1 MGTRLFKMLGRSKFA
16 LRQGFRLRQKRLY
29 APSGAAPSSSQSPLC
44 SVSACGKNFAAL
56 PCSSSPQTTH
66 CVGLVWGSPR
76 WGPEELGDRKKQS
89 RPTGGFAAKF
99 GNLLQV
105 EESVHTGILSDVAQP
120 PIVCQRTQWGPD
132 YLKCSGEVN
141 SPCAKVFACG
151 KNACTRLPA
160 PPLRRHKVRSA
171 PFLPAAKTSLR
182 SLAPPPPRRPTALGS
197 SGAHQD
203 GAPRSWATG
212 KSKAARRAAL
222 LQNSETYF
230 RLKKA
235 FIPGY

>member
-1 MGTRLFKMLGRSKFA
+1 MLSCSAGSRRAASRRLGRKTDLPYKSSVF
-16 LRQGFRLRQKRLY
+16 LPRSGPSVRLTT
-29 APSGAAPSSSQSPLC
+29 APRF
-44 SVSACGKNFAAL
+44 V
-56 PCSSSPQTTH
+56 
-66 CVGLVWGSPR
+66 
-76 WGPEELGDRKKQS
+76 
-89 RPTGGFAAKF
+89 
-99 GNLLQV
+99 LLQV
-105 EESVHTGILSDVAQP
+105 EEGLHAGILGHVAQS
-120 PIVCQRTQWGPD
+120 PIVCDAHNGDPCA
-132 YLKCSGEVN
+132 LKCSGEVN
-141 SPCAKVFACG
+141 SPCAKVSACG
-151 KNACTRLPA
+151 ENACTRLPA

-197 SGAHQD
+197 SGAPQD

-235 FIPGY
+235 FIPGYSAMSPSSSSMRSSWLYLATRSVRLGAPVLIWPALRATEMSAMVVSSVSPER

>member
-1 MGTRLFKMLGRSKFA
+1 MRPYKRRGSQRHIRRGGTLGRP
-16 LRQGFRLRQKRLY
+16 L
-29 APSGAAPSSSQSPLC
+29 PISPLALC
-44 SVSACGKNFAAL
+44 EGAGKK
-56 PCSSSPQTTH
+56 H
-66 CVGLVWGSPR
+66 
-76 WGPEELGDRKKQS
+76 S
-89 RPTGGFAAKF
+89 RPVGRLCRKDLY
-99 GNLLQV
+99 LLQV
-105 EESVHTGILSDVAQP
+105 EEGLHAGILGHVAQP

-197 SGAHQD
+197 SGAPQD

>member
-1 MGTRLFKMLGRSKFA
+1 MLGRSEFA
-16 LRQGFRLRQKRLY
+16 LRQGFRLRRKRLY

-76 WGPEELGDRKKQS
+76 WGPEELGDRKSKAARS
-89 RPTGGFAAKF
+89 GGFAAKL

-105 EESVHTGILSDVAQP
+105 EESLHAGILGHVAQF
-120 PIVCQRTQWGPD
+120 PIACDARNGGPD
-132 YLKCSGEVN
+132 DLKCSGEVN

-151 KNACTRLPA
+151 ENACTRLPA

-197 SGAHQD
+197 SGAPQD
-203 GAPRSWATG
+203 GAPRSWATE
-212 KSKAARRAAL
+212 KAKPPGRAAL
-222 LQNSETYF
+222 LQN
-230 RLKKA
+230 
-235 FIPGY
+235 

>member
-1 MGTRLFKMLGRSKFA
+1 MRCGSQRSIWRGGTLGRP
-16 LRQGFRLRQKRLY
+16 L
-29 APSGAAPSSSQSPLC
+29 PISPLALC
-44 SVSACGKNFAAL
+44 EGAGKK
-56 PCSSSPQTTH
+56 H
-66 CVGLVWGSPR
+66 
-76 WGPEELGDRKKQS
+76 S
-89 RPTGGFAAKF
+89 RPVGRLCRKELY
-99 GNLLQV
+99 LLQV
-105 EESVHTGILSDVAQP
+105 EEGLHAGILGHVAQP
-120 PIVCQRTQWGPD
+120 PIVCDGTQWGPG

-151 KNACTRLPA
+151 ENACTRLPA

-197 SGAHQD
+197 SGAPQD

>member
-1 MGTRLFKMLGRSKFA
+1 MICAPTIKCG
-16 LRQGFRLRQKRLY
+16 RQGISVGAAHWAARHRFLLWHCVKGQEKTQPPGWAAVLQNLEDYFRLKK
-29 APSGAAPSSSQSPLC
+29 AFMP
-44 SVSACGKNFAAL
+44 V
-56 PCSSSPQTTH
+56 
-66 CVGLVWGSPR
+66 
-76 WGPEELGDRKKQS
+76 LG
-89 RPTGGFAAKF
+89 
-99 GNLLQV
+99 
-105 EESVHTGILSDVAQP
+105 HVAQP

-160 PPLRRHKVRSA
+160 LPLRRHKVRSA

-197 SGAHQD
+197 SGAPQD

>member
-1 MGTRLFKMLGRSKFA
+1 MICAPTIRCGRPRRIRRGGTLGRP
-16 LRQGFRLRQKRLY
+16 L
-29 APSGAAPSSSQSPLC
+29 PISPLALC
-44 SVSACGKNFAAL
+44 EGAGKK
-56 PCSSSPQTTH
+56 H
-66 CVGLVWGSPR
+66 
-76 WGPEELGDRKKQS
+76 S
-89 RPTGGFAAKF
+89 RPVGRLCRKELY
-99 GNLLQV
+99 LLQV
-105 EESVHTGILSDVAQP
+105 EEGLHAGILGHVAQP

-151 KNACTRLPA
+151 ENACTRLPA

-197 SGAHQD
+197 SGAPQD

>member
-1 MGTRLFKMLGRSKFA
+1 MICAPTIRCGRPRHIRRGGTLGRPSLALCGGTGKSK
-16 LRQGFRLRQKRLY
+16 
-29 APSGAAPSSSQSPLC
+29 AAPM
-44 SVSACGKNFAAL
+44 
-56 PCSSSPQTTH
+56 
-66 CVGLVWGSPR
+66 
-76 WGPEELGDRKKQS
+76 
-89 RPTGGFAAKF
+89 GGFAAKL

-105 EESVHTGILSDVAQP
+105 EESLHAGILGHVAQP

-197 SGAHQD
+197 SGAPQD
-203 GAPRSWATG
+203 GAPRSWAI
-212 KSKAARRAAL
+212 KKAQPPGWAAVL
-222 LQNSETYF
+222 RDLETYF

>member
-1 MGTRLFKMLGRSKFA
+1 MICAPTIRCGRPRHIRRGGTLGRP
-16 LRQGFRLRQKRLY
+16 L
-29 APSGAAPSSSQSPLC
+29 PISPLALC
-44 SVSACGKNFAAL
+44 EGAGKK
-56 PCSSSPQTTH
+56 H
-66 CVGLVWGSPR
+66 
-76 WGPEELGDRKKQS
+76 S
-89 RPTGGFAAKF
+89 RPVGRLCRKELY
-99 GNLLQV
+99 LLQV
-105 EESVHTGILSDVAQP
+105 EEGLHAGILGHVAQP

-197 SGAHQD
+197 SGAPQD
-203 GAPRSWATG
+203 GAPRSWAM
-212 KSKAARRAAL
+212 KKAQSPGWAAVL
-222 LQNSETYF
+222 RDLETYF